1 MRHWWVYI
9 KITLKTRKQLFIN
22 ICPLVN
28 RLLPGQSTCDWDWN
42 QILMVIHGF
51 MVLVQYYFIRFP
63 SAMAGSVGISPWS
76 KTQYFWQPLADS
88 RQPCQSPT
96 QTKWI
101 RWGST
106 GQISNKE
113 AEGGVL
119 GQLLARGGNLSKIP
133 LDPIWVGSG
142 YTAWSFL
149 RNTFSDW
156 VKLDRSKH
164 TLGFNFQTEKFHLIP
179 SGLDLK
185 MQHGQISFRNTFSHL
200 CSNKSTDQESTH
212 VLLMAERPVRN
223 RQSKTQ
229 SRSDQERRRLGKHVL
244 WLRQA
249 R

>member
-133 LDPIWVGSG
+133 LDPIWVRSG
-142 YTAWSFL
+142 YTAWSFW
-149 RNTFSDW
+149 RFSDW
-156 VKLDRSKH
+156 VKLARSKH

-185 MQHGQISFRNTFSHL
+185 MQHGQISFRNTFSHFR
-200 CSNKSTDQESTH
+200 SNKLTDQESTH
-212 VLLMAERPVRN
+212 GLLMVERHQPWWPT
-223 RQSKTQ
+223 S
-229 SRSDQERRRLGKHVL
+229 
-244 WLRQA
+244 
-249 R
+249 